1 MKESSYEAF
10 LLLNIYD
17 HSSILKSIKN
27 QFELK
32 GDPMK
37 IAKVYNNNVISTF
50 NGKNEELVVM
60 GKGLA
65 FQKRPGDF
73 VDKDKIEKIFALKNE
88 DISEKFKTLLYEVPL
103 EYMEI
108 TEEIIKI
115 AKSRLGRTLNDS
127 IYISL
132 TDHIH
137 FAVDRHRKGYDIKNA
152 LLWEIKRFYKEEYLI
167 GMEALKLVS
176 EKIGVNLPE
185 DEAGFIAMHIVNSG
199 LNEEMPNVA
208 NITRVMQDILNIV
221 KYHYKI
227 NFDEESLNYFR
238 FVTHL
243 KFFAQRLY
251 SKNYIEDDDPF
262 LYESFKQKHKEAI
275 VCTEKINDYI
285 ENQFDHSLTNNEK
298 LYLAIH
304 IQRVVNR

>member
-1 MKESSYEAF
+1 
-10 LLLNIYD
+10 
-17 HSSILKSIKN
+17 
-27 QFELK
+27 
-32 GDPMK
+32 MK

-50 NGKNEELVVM
+50 NEKNEELVVM
-60 GKGLA
+60 GRGLA
-65 FQKRPGDF
+65 FQKRPGDL
-73 VDKDKIEKIFALKNE
+73 VDEHKIEKIFTIKNN
-88 DISEKFKTLLYEVPL
+88 DLSERFKTLLHEVPI
-103 EYMEI
+103 EYMVI
-108 TEEIIKI
+108 TEDIIKI
-115 AKSRLGRTLNDS
+115 AKSRLGRSLNES
-127 IYISL
+127 LYISL

-137 FAVDRHRKGYDIKNA
+137 FAVDRHKKGYDIKNA
-152 LLWEIKRFYKEEYLI
+152 LLWEIKRFYKEEFCI
-167 GMEALKLVS
+167 GLEALKLIN
-176 EKIGVNLPE
+176 EKVGVLLPE

-221 KYHYKI
+221 KYHYKMS
-227 NFDEESLNYFR
+227 FDEESLNYFR

-251 SKNYIEDDDPF
+251 NQSYIEDDDPF

-275 VCTEKINDYI
+275 QCTEKINDYI
-285 ENQFDHSLTNNEK
+285 VNQFNYNLTNNEK